1 MRKKRTIRKI
11 FRYIVT
17 FILMLCIMCISVIS
31 MGKYSMFSKRAVFHA
46 YDKVGL
52 FTEICTEMKTEAYRI
67 GIPYG
72 IEKKDVNSVFVRK
85 NIMQDLM
92 DTLSADIKS
101 EKTAV
106 NTSYIRDKIKK
117 NVKKNH
123 GKLTSAEEESLNQ
136 YITEVEKMYQK
147 KVAIP
152 GSEYIAKLINLS
164 TKLFLIVVPVCVF
177 IAILCGLYLIA
188 SRSLT
193 YRGMRYI
200 AYAVLGAGIS
210 LLTIFAALISNGFIY
225 KFNMS
230 NAYMRRFFTYYI
242 GHEFL
247 MQVFVGIGL
256 MVFGVLMVC
265 VIAKMKHKMRF

>member
-1 MRKKRTIRKI
+1 
-11 FRYIVT
+11 
-17 FILMLCIMCISVIS
+17 MCISVIS